1 MAICE
6 QRQTSE
12 GNVVIPEALVP
23 HMGGARLIEPVFKS
37 KRAAATFVKSPL
49 YFVGRTLPDDEVV
62 TSDAASDST
71 IDASELDED
80 KVKDV
85 VDQINRMKTP

>member
-6 QRQTSE
+6 QLQTSE

-23 HMGGARLIEPVFKS
+23 HMGGARLIEPVAKA
-37 KRAAATFVKSPL
+37 KRAAAQFIKSPT
-49 YFVGRTLPDDEVV
+49 YFVGRTLPDEEVEV
-62 TSDAASDST
+62 DAKSENMDASD
-71 IDASELDED
+71 LDGD

-85 VDQINRMKTP
+85 IDQINRMKTP

>member
-6 QRQTSE
+6 QLQTSE

-23 HMGGARLIEPVFKS
+23 HMGGARLIEPVAKA
-37 KRAAATFVKSPL
+37 KRAAAQFIKSPS
-49 YFVGRTLPDDEVV
+49 YFVGRTLPDDEEVKE
-62 TSDAASDST
+62 DAKSETMDASD
-71 IDASELDED
+71 LDEE